1 MSKPIYNLPLH
12 TIENQATTLGAY
24 RQGAAGGQRGFGVRP
39 DQAI

>member
-24 RQGAAGGQRGFGVRP
+24 QARCCWWSTWLRSAA
-39 DQAI
+39 